1 MVKSILSW
9 MKNNFVMDKKKIVM
23 DEKEF
28 CHGRCGPPY
37 KTKTTSILTG
47 NRLKKAQMSILPR

>member
-9 MKNNFVMDKKKIVM
+9 MKKNFVMDKKKLSWMKKNFVM

-28 CHGRCGPPY
+28 CHG
-37 KTKTTSILTG
+37 
-47 NRLKKAQMSILPR
+47 